1 MTTIDDTIVPD
12 GSAVDVPAAVGR
24 RTWPRVMAA
33 FMVGF
38 ALVAVLATG
47 ALLAWDQS
55 YDGRVL
61 PGVHVGTA
69 DLSGLDRD
77 AARATLTA
85 AYPTASD
92 GTLVLRGGGED
103 IVMPFSAFGRGLD
116 IEPLL
121 DEAMSAGRAGT
132 VVDRA
137 VSEVRQALTMG
148 THIEPRLTIDRDVL
162 LSAVAAAVDAF
173 DRPAVDGTVTF
184 DGTAVRRTVAK
195 TGVDVDG
202 GVAAAAALEA
212 LQTIDAPGQV
222 VVEVKSRPLQPAHT
236 DLETAVAA
244 AALERMTRGISVTL
258 GDDRWKLSRDTVRS
272 WLRFGTMPDGAIW
285 PVADPVAIAASLDK
299 VEKGVARKA
308 VSAKYLKT
316 RGGRIVGV
324 AAATDGRKLDRES
337 TALRIAQELQDR
349 VGGATPVAVTAAT
362 TAVAPRLS
370 TAEAL
375 KHGPQMVRLGVW
387 KTWFPVSDRNYFGA
401 NIWRP
406 AAIIDGTVL
415 MPGGR
420 FEWWSRIGPVTP
432 ARGFGPGGFIAGDHT
447 EPTGALGGGMC
458 SSSTTL
464 FNAALRAGLQMGA
477 RSNHRYYIER
487 YPLGLDATVSKTR
500 GGGGQTMTFTN
511 DMRDPIVIRT
521 FRYRSGGRGWVRYE
535 IWGIPDGRTVSL
547 SRPSVTDVRKAV
559 TETEY
564 VSDLRKGQREQIE
577 YPANGMTVAV
587 TRVVRNAA
595 GRVLHRE
602 TYRSRY
608 ALWNGLVR
616 IGR

>member
-1 MTTIDDTIVPD
+1 VATT
-12 GSAVDVPAAVGR
+12 
-24 RTWPRVMAA
+24 
-33 FMVGF
+33 
-38 ALVAVLATG
+38 
-47 ALLAWDQS
+47 
-55 YDGRVL
+55 
-61 PGVHVGTA
+61 
-69 DLSGLDRD
+69 
-77 AARATLTA
+77 
-85 AYPTASD
+85 
-92 GTLVLRGGGED
+92 
-103 IVMPFSAFGRGLD
+103 
-116 IEPLL
+116 
-121 DEAMSAGRAGT
+121 
-132 VVDRA
+132 
-137 VSEVRQALTMG
+137 
-148 THIEPRLTIDRDVL
+148 
-162 LSAVAAAVDAF
+162 
-173 DRPAVDGTVTF
+173 
-184 DGTAVRRTVAK
+184 TVAPK
-195 TGVDVDG
+195 
-202 GVAAAAALEA
+202 
-212 LQTIDAPGQV
+212 
-222 VVEVKSRPLQPAHT
+222 
-236 DLETAVAA
+236 
-244 AALERMTRGISVTL
+244 
-258 GDDRWKLSRDTVRS
+258 
-272 WLRFGTMPDGAIW
+272 
-285 PVADPVAIAASLDK
+285 
-299 VEKGVARKA
+299 
-308 VSAKYLKT
+308 
-316 RGGRIVGV
+316 
-324 AAATDGRKLDRES
+324 
-337 TALRIAQELQDR
+337 
-349 VGGATPVAVTAAT
+349 
-362 TAVAPRLS
+362 LS

-415 MPGGR
+415 MPGQR

-477 RSNHRYYIER
+477 RSNHRYYIDR

-547 SRPSVTDVRKAV
+547 SRPSVTDVRKAI
-559 TETEY
+559 TQTEY
-564 VSDLRKGQREQIE
+564 VSGLRKGQREQVE
-577 YPANGMTVAV
+577 YPADGMTVAV

-595 GRVLHRE
+595 GGVIHRE